1 MKTLKWIDRDRFSL
15 AYSENQFSSF
25 AIFEVMEK
33 GKKGWK
39 ICFNCYFSLNTPK
52 SRGRIYI
59 GSRTTL
65 KNAKKFCENTS
76 KLI

>member
-1 MKTLKWIDRDRFSL
+1 MKTIEWYDTDRLSTGT
-15 AYSENQFSSF
+15 SENQFSSF

-33 GKKGWK
+33 GKKGYK
-39 ICFNCYFSLNTPK
+39 ICYNCYFSLHTPK

-59 GSRTTL
+59 GSRSTL
-65 KNAKKFCENTS
+65 KNAKKFCENTF